1 VSTPSPD
8 AARVIRRYNA
18 FQLFAGLLWWLPVFY
33 VFQRTAGLSDQE
45 IFSIQSIF
53 YLAFCLLDIP
63 TGMIADRFDYRRC
76 LQGGAVVL
84 VVANVIPVWQPT
96 FGGFL
101 VQFLLIALA
110 HSLFSG
116 AGSAYL
122 YEYLHRTGN
131 DASYQGAEG
140 SARAWTLIGRIV
152 CLPAAG
158 FLMQW
163 YGPSP
168 YLLSAVTCAIAAVIA
183 LGFPALP
190 RTNEDSTTVEPV
202 LPALAGA
209 LRSLASSKRLMLLM
223 AQGIAIFTL
232 VRIGQANLFQPI
244 LESKHLPLHWFGV
257 LMAATTVFEVAGAAR
272 SKVLARFGQIR
283 VVLVLTVLM
292 AVALASVIPL
302 GLAGTMV
309 CLAVFSLASG
319 LAFPVQRKLVNQAI
333 TEPARRATLL
343 SVESLADRAV
353 CALVVFVMGGFLAR
367 GAMSSF
373 LVLLAAAV
381 TVSMIALAVLVRV
394 IADPTPPP
402 QSGRSRDRAA
412 TKESVA

>member
-1 VSTPSPD
+1 MSTPLTSPD
-8 AARVIRRYNA
+8 ATRVIRRYNA

-33 VFQRTAGLSDQE
+33 VFQRTAGLSDRE

-76 LQGGAVVL
+76 LQGGAVIL
-84 VVANVIPVWQPT
+84 VVANLIPVWQAT

-101 VQFLLIALA
+101 AQFLLIALA

-122 YEYLHRTGN
+122 YEYLQRTGN
-131 DASYQGAEG
+131 ETSYQRAEG

-190 RTNEDSTTVEPV
+190 KTNSDPVTVEPV

-223 AQGIAIFTL
+223 AQGIAVFTL

-272 SKVLARFGQIR
+272 SAVLARFGQIR

-292 AVALASVIPL
+292 AVALALVIPM

-381 TVSMIALAVLVRV
+381 TVAMVALAVLVNHTRRE
-394 IADPTPPP
+394 
-402 QSGRSRDRAA
+402 SAA

>member
-1 VSTPSPD
+1 M
-8 AARVIRRYNA
+8 IRRYNA

-33 VFQRTAGLSDQE
+33 VVQRSAGLSDRE
-45 IFSIQSIF
+45 IFTIQSIF
-53 YLAFCLLDIP
+53 YLAFCLVDIP

-76 LQGGAVVL
+76 LQGGALIL

-96 FGGFL
+96 FTGFL

-131 DASYQGAEG
+131 VDAYQGAEG
-140 SARAWTLIGRIV
+140 SARAWTLIGRIA

-158 FLMQW
+158 FLTAW
-163 YGPSP
+163 WEPSP
-168 YLLSAVTCAIAAVIA
+168 YVLSAVTCGIATVIA
-183 LGFPALP
+183 FGFPALP
-190 RTNEDSTTVEPV
+190 KAEHDGTVDPV

-209 LRSLASSKRLMLLM
+209 LRSLVKSKRLMLLM
-223 AQGIAIFTL
+223 AQGIAVFTL

-244 LESKHLPLHWFGV
+244 LESKELPLHWFGV

-272 SKVLARFGQIR
+272 SAVLARFGQIR
-283 VVLVLTVLM
+283 VVLALTVLM
-292 AVALASVIPL
+292 AIALASVVPL
-302 GLAGTMV
+302 GLVGTMA

-343 SVESLADRAV
+343 SIESLADRAV

-367 GAMSSF
+367 GAMPDF

-381 TVSMIALAVLVRV
+381 TVSMVALAVLV
-394 IADPTPPP
+394 
-402 QSGRSRDRAA
+402 SRSRDRAA
-412 TKESVA
+412 PKESLA

>member
-1 VSTPSPD
+1 MTGTD
-8 AARVIRRYNA
+8 ARKLIRRYNA

-33 VFQRTAGLSDQE
+33 VFQRSAGLSDQQ
-45 IFSIQSIF
+45 IFAIQSIF

-76 LQGGAVVL
+76 LQGGAIIL
-84 VVANVIPVWQPT
+84 VVANLIPVWQPT
-96 FGGFL
+96 FAGFL
-101 VQFLLIALA
+101 AQFLLIALA

-122 YEYLHRTGN
+122 YEYLQRTGN
-131 DASYQGAEG
+131 SAAYQGAEG
-140 SARAWTLIGRIV
+140 SARAWTLIGRIA

-158 FLMQW
+158 FLTAW
-163 YGPSP
+163 WGPSA
-168 YLLSAVTCAIAAVIA
+168 YVLSAATCGIAAVIA
-183 LGFPALP
+183 LGFPRLP
-190 RTNEDSTTVEPV
+190 GTESHTVEPV

-272 SKVLARFGQIR
+272 SAVLARFGQVR
-283 VVLVLTVLM
+283 VVLALTVLM
-292 AVALASVIPL
+292 AIALASVIPL

-319 LAFPVQRKLVNQAI
+319 LAFPVQRKLVNSAI

-353 CALVVFVMGGFLAR
+353 CALVVFVLGAFLAR
-367 GAMSSF
+367 GAMAGF
-373 LVLLAAAV
+373 LVLLAATV
-381 TVSMIALAVLVRV
+381 TVAMVALAVP
-394 IADPTPPP
+394 I
-402 QSGRSRDRAA
+402 SRSRDRAA
-412 TKESVA
+412 VKESLA

>member
-1 VSTPSPD
+1 MTRVPVSWD
-8 AARVIRRYNA
+8 AQRVIRRYNA

-45 IFSIQSIF
+45 IFAIQSIF
-53 YLAFCLLDIP
+53 YLAFCLFDIP
-63 TGMIADRFDYRRC
+63 TGMIADRFGYRRC
-76 LQGGAVVL
+76 LPGGAVIL
-84 VVANVIPVWQPT
+84 VVANVIPVWAPT

-101 VQFLLIALA
+101 TQFLLIALA

-131 DASYQGAEG
+131 DSVYQRAEG
-140 SARAWTLIGRIV
+140 SARAWTLIGRIA

-163 YGPSP
+163 YNPSP

-183 LGFPALP
+183 FGFPALP
-190 RTNEDSTTVEPV
+190 HAGSDPVVVEPV
-202 LPALAGA
+202 PAALSDA
-209 LRSLASSKRLMLLM
+209 LRSLRSSTRLMLLM
-223 AQGIAIFTL
+223 AQGIAVFTL

-244 LESKHLPLHWFGV
+244 LESKHLPLRWFGV
-257 LMAATTVFEVAGAAR
+257 LMAATTVFEMAGAAR
-272 SKVLARFGQIR
+272 STVLARFGQIR

-292 AVALASVIPL
+292 GVALAMVIPVS
-302 GLAGTMV
+302 LAGTTV
-309 CLAVFSLASG
+309 CLAVFSLCSG

-333 TEPARRATLL
+333 TEPSRRATLL
-343 SVESLADRAV
+343 SIESLADRAV

-367 GAMSSF
+367 GIMPAF
-373 LVLLAAAV
+373 LILLAGGVA
-381 TVSMIALAVLVRV
+381 VSMVVLAVLINR
-394 IADPTPPP
+394 T
-402 QSGRSRDRAA
+402 RRDRAA
-412 TKESVA
+412 TEESVS

>member
-1 VSTPSPD
+1 MIGRTPD
-8 AARVIRRYNA
+8 ATRVIRRYNA

-33 VFQRTAGLSDQE
+33 VFQRSAGLSDTE

-53 YLAFCLLDIP
+53 YLAFCLFDIP
-63 TGMIADRFDYRRC
+63 TGMIADRFDHRRC
-76 LQGGAVVL
+76 LQGGAAIL

-96 FGGFL
+96 FTGFL

-122 YEYLHRTGN
+122 YEYLQRTGN
-131 DASYQGAEG
+131 EASYQGAEG

-158 FLMQW
+158 FLTAW
-163 YGPSP
+163 WGPSP
-168 YLLSAVTCAIAAVIA
+168 YVLSAVTCGIAAVIA
-183 LGFPALP
+183 FGFPALP
-190 RTNEDSTTVEPV
+190 VRDSGPVEAEPAEKKGHS
-202 LPALAGA
+202 PALAGA
-209 LRSLASSKRLMLLM
+209 LRSLLKSKRLMLLM
-223 AQGIAIFTL
+223 AQGIAVFTL

-244 LESKHLPLHWFGV
+244 LESKDLPLQWFGV

-272 SKVLARFGQIR
+272 SAVLARFGQIR
-283 VVLVLTVLM
+283 VVLALTVLM
-292 AVALASVIPL
+292 AIALASVIPL
-302 GLAGTMV
+302 GLVGTMA

-343 SVESLADRAV
+343 SIESLADRAV

-367 GAMSSF
+367 GAMPEF
-373 LVLLAAAV
+373 LGALAAAI
-381 TVSMIALAVLVRV
+381 TVAMVALAVLV
-394 IADPTPPP
+394 T
-402 QSGRSRDRAA
+402 RSRDRAA
-412 TKESVA
+412 TKESLA

>member
-1 VSTPSPD
+1 MIAPSTSAD
-8 AARVIRRYNA
+8 AVRVIRRYSA

-33 VFQRTAGLSDQE
+33 VFQRSAGLSDQE
-45 IFSIQSIF
+45 IFTIQSVF
-53 YLAFCLLDIP
+53 YLAFCLFDIP

-76 LQGGAVVL
+76 LQGGAVIL

-96 FGGFL
+96 FAGFL
-101 VQFLLIALA
+101 AQFLLIALA

-122 YEYLHRTGN
+122 YEYLQRTGN
-131 DASYQGAEG
+131 ETSYQKAEG
-140 SARAWTLIGRIV
+140 SARAWTLIGRIA

-190 RTNEDSTTVEPV
+190 KAGAHQVEPV

-223 AQGIAIFTL
+223 AQGIAVFTL

-244 LESKHLPLHWFGV
+244 LESKSLPLQWFGV

-272 SKVLARFGQIR
+272 SAVLSRFGQIR

-292 AVALASVIPL
+292 ALALASVIPL
-302 GLAGTMV
+302 GLAGTMI

-343 SVESLADRAV
+343 SIESLADRGV
-353 CALVVFVMGGFLAR
+353 CALVVLALGAFLAR
-367 GAMSSF
+367 GAMSTF

-381 TVSMIALAVLVRV
+381 TVSMVALAVLVNHTR
-394 IADPTPPP
+394 
-402 QSGRSRDRAA
+402 RDRAA
-412 TKESVA
+412 TKESAA

>member
-1 VSTPSPD
+1 MTARTTD
-8 AARVIRRYNA
+8 ATRVIRRYNA

-33 VFQRTAGLSDQE
+33 VFQRSAGLSDTE

-53 YLAFCLLDIP
+53 YLAFCLFDIP

-76 LQGGAVVL
+76 LQGGAIIL
-84 VVANVIPVWQPT
+84 VVANVIPVWEPT

-101 VQFLLIALA
+101 AQFLLIALA

-122 YEYLHRTGN
+122 YEYLQRTGN
-131 DASYQGAEG
+131 EASYQGAEG

-158 FLMQW
+158 FLTAW
-163 YGPSP
+163 WGPSP
-168 YLLSAVTCAIAAVIA
+168 YVLSAVTCGIAAVIA

-190 RTNEDSTTVEPV
+190 GTSEHSTPDPV
-202 LPALAGA
+202 LPALGGA
-209 LRSLASSKRLMLLM
+209 LRSLLKSKRLMLLM
-223 AQGIAIFTL
+223 AQGIAVFTL

-272 SKVLARFGQIR
+272 SAVLARFGQIR
-283 VVLVLTVLM
+283 VVLALTVLM
-292 AVALASVIPL
+292 AIALASVIPL
-302 GLAGTMV
+302 GLVGTMA

-333 TEPARRATLL
+333 TEPSRRATLL
-343 SVESLADRAV
+343 SIESLADRAV
-353 CALVVFVMGGFLAR
+353 CALVVFIMGGFLAR
-367 GAMSSF
+367 GAMPEF
-373 LVLLAAAV
+373 LVALAAAV
-381 TVSMIALAVLVRV
+381 TVAMVALAVLV
-394 IADPTPPP
+394 T
-402 QSGRSRDRAA
+402 RSRDRAA
-412 TKESVA
+412 TKESLA

>member
-1 VSTPSPD
+1 MSAAGPD
-8 AARVIRRYNA
+8 AVRVIRRYNA

-33 VFQRTAGLSDQE
+33 VFQRSEGLSDQE

-76 LQGGAVVL
+76 LQGGAIIL
-84 VVANVIPVWQPT
+84 VVANVIPVWTPT

-131 DASYQGAEG
+131 DAAYQGAEG

-158 FLMQW
+158 FLTAW
-163 YGPSP
+163 WGPSP
-168 YLLSAVTCAIAAVIA
+168 YVLSAATCGIAAVIA

-190 RTNEDSTTVEPV
+190 RTGPVTVEPV

-209 LRSLASSKRLMLLM
+209 LRSLGSSKRLMLLM

-319 LAFPVQRKLVNQAI
+319 LAFPVQRKLVNSAI
-333 TEPARRATLL
+333 TEPSRRATLL

-353 CALVVFVMGGFLAR
+353 CALVVFVLGAFLSR
-367 GAMSSF
+367 GAMAGF
-373 LVLLAAAV
+373 LVALAATV
-381 TVSMIALAVLVRV
+381 TLAMVVLAVLVN
-394 IADPTPPP
+394 
-402 QSGRSRDRAA
+402 RSRDRAA
-412 TKESVA
+412 VKESVA

>member
-1 VSTPSPD
+1 MSAPTPE
-8 AARVIRRYNA
+8 ATRVIRRYNA

-33 VFQRTAGLSDQE
+33 VFQRSAGLSDQQ

-76 LQGGAVVL
+76 LQGGAVIL

-96 FGGFL
+96 FLGFL
-101 VQFLLIALA
+101 AQFLLIALA

-131 DASYQGAEG
+131 DAAYQGAEG

-158 FLMQW
+158 FLTAW
-163 YGPSP
+163 WGPSP
-168 YLLSAVTCAIAAVIA
+168 YVFSAVTCGIAAAIAF
-183 LGFPALP
+183 GFPALP
-190 RTNEDSTTVEPV
+190 RTDEDPAVPEPV
-202 LPALAGA
+202 FPALAGA
-209 LRSLASSKRLMLLM
+209 LRSLRSSKRLMLLM

-292 AVALASVIPL
+292 AIALASVIPL

-319 LAFPVQRKLVNQAI
+319 LAFPVQRKLVNSAI
-333 TEPARRATLL
+333 TEPSRRATLL

-353 CALVVFVMGGFLAR
+353 CALVVFVLGLFLSR
-367 GAMSSF
+367 GAMSGF
-373 LVLLAAAV
+373 LVALAATV
-381 TVSMIALAVLVRV
+381 TVAMVVLAVLVN
-394 IADPTPPP
+394 
-402 QSGRSRDRAA
+402 RSRDRAA
-412 TKESVA
+412 VKERVA

>member
-1 VSTPSPD
+1 MTGTD
-8 AARVIRRYNA
+8 AKRVIRRYNA

-33 VFQRTAGLSDQE
+33 VFQRSAGLSDRE

-76 LQGGAVVL
+76 LQGGAIILVL
-84 VVANVIPVWQPT
+84 ANLIPVWQPT
-96 FGGFL
+96 FVGFL
-101 VQFLLIALA
+101 AQFLLIALA

-122 YEYLHRTGN
+122 YEYLQRTGN
-131 DASYQGAEG
+131 ETSYQGAEG
-140 SARAWTLIGRIV
+140 SARAWTLIGRIA

-158 FLMQW
+158 FLTAW
-163 YGPSP
+163 WGPSA
-168 YLLSAVTCAIAAVIA
+168 YVLSAVTCGIAAVIA

-190 RTNEDSTTVEPV
+190 GAESHKVEPV

-223 AQGIAIFTL
+223 AQGIAVFTL

-272 SKVLARFGQIR
+272 SAVLARFGQVR

-292 AVALASVIPL
+292 AVALASVILL

-367 GAMSSF
+367 GAMPAF
-373 LVLLAAAV
+373 LVVLAATV
-381 TVSMIALAVLVRV
+381 TVSMVALAVLVN
-394 IADPTPPP
+394 
-402 QSGRSRDRAA
+402 RSRDRAA
-412 TKESVA
+412 TKENVA

>member
-1 VSTPSPD
+1 MTAPTPD

-33 VFQRTAGLSDQE
+33 VFQRSAGLSDTE

-53 YLAFCLLDIP
+53 YLAFCLFDIP

-76 LQGGAVVL
+76 LQGGAIIL
-84 VVANVIPVWQPT
+84 VAANLIPVWAPT
-96 FGGFL
+96 FAGFL
-101 VQFLLIALA
+101 AQFLLIALA

-131 DASYQGAEG
+131 VTSYQGAEG
-140 SARAWTLIGRIV
+140 SARAWTLIGRIA

-158 FLMQW
+158 FLTAW
-163 YGPSP
+163 WGPSA
-168 YLLSAVTCAIAAVIA
+168 YVLSAVTCGIAAVIA

-190 RTNEDSTTVEPV
+190 GASEHSKIEPV
-202 LPALAGA
+202 FPTLAGA
-209 LRSLASSKRLMLLM
+209 LRSLARSKRLMLLM
-223 AQGIAIFTL
+223 AQGIAVFTL

-272 SKVLARFGQIR
+272 SAVLARFGQIR

-302 GLAGTMV
+302 GLVGTMA

-353 CALVVFVMGGFLAR
+353 CALVVFIMGGFLAR
-367 GAMSSF
+367 GAMSGF
-373 LVLLAAAV
+373 LIALAAAV
-381 TVSMIALAVLVRV
+381 TVAMVALAVLV
-394 IADPTPPP
+394 T
-402 QSGRSRDRAA
+402 RSRDRAA
-412 TKESVA
+412 TKESLA

>member
-1 VSTPSPD
+1 MSAAGPD
-8 AARVIRRYNA
+8 AVRVIRRYNA

-33 VFQRTAGLSDQE
+33 VFQKTAGLSDPE

-53 YLAFCLLDIP
+53 YLAFCLFDIP

-76 LQGGAVVL
+76 LQGGSVIL
-84 VVANVIPVWQPT
+84 VVANVIPVWSPS
-96 FGGFL
+96 FAGFL
-101 VQFLLIALA
+101 IQFLLIALA

-122 YEYLHRTGN
+122 YEYLQRTGN
-131 DASYQGAEG
+131 EGAYQGAEG

-158 FLMQW
+158 FLTTW
-163 YGPSP
+163 WGPSP
-168 YLLSAVTCAIAAVIA
+168 YVLSAVTCGIAAVIA

-190 RTNEDSTTVEPV
+190 KTDSDDSDVIEPV
-202 LPALAGA
+202 WPALAGA
-209 LRSLASSKRLMLLM
+209 LRSLANSKRLMLLM

-244 LESKHLPLHWFGV
+244 LESKDLPLHWFGV

-302 GLAGTMV
+302 GLAGTLA

-319 LAFPVQRKLVNQAI
+319 LAFPVQRKLVNSAI
-333 TEPARRATLL
+333 TEPSRRATLL
-343 SVESLADRAV
+343 SIESLADRAV
-353 CALVVFVMGGFLAR
+353 CALVVFVLGLFLPR
-367 GAMSSF
+367 GAMSGF
-373 LVLLAAAV
+373 LVALAAAV
-381 TVSMIALAVLVRV
+381 TVAMVVLAVLVN
-394 IADPTPPP
+394 
-402 QSGRSRDRAA
+402 RSRDRAA

>member
-1 VSTPSPD
+1 MTGTD
-8 AARVIRRYNA
+8 ARKVIRRYNA

-33 VFQRTAGLSDQE
+33 VFQRSAGLSDTE

-76 LQGGAVVL
+76 LQGGAAIL
-84 VVANVIPVWQPT
+84 VVANLIPVWQPT
-96 FGGFL
+96 FTGFL
-101 VQFLLIALA
+101 AQFLLIALA

-122 YEYLHRTGN
+122 FEYLQRTGN
-131 DASYQGAEG
+131 GASYQGAEG

-158 FLMQW
+158 FLTAW
-163 YGPSP
+163 WGPSA
-168 YLLSAVTCAIAAVIA
+168 YVLSAVTCGIAAVIA
-183 LGFPALP
+183 FGFPALP
-190 RTNEDSTTVEPV
+190 KGDEHAVEPV
-202 LPALAGA
+202 LPALKGA

-223 AQGIAIFTL
+223 AQGIAVFTL

-272 SKVLARFGQIR
+272 SAVLARFGQIR

-319 LAFPVQRKLVNQAI
+319 LAFPVQRKLVNSAI

-367 GAMSSF
+367 GAMSGF
-373 LVLLAAAV
+373 LVLLAAV
-381 TVSMIALAVLVRV
+381 ITVAMVALAVLVN
-394 IADPTPPP
+394 
-402 QSGRSRDRAA
+402 RSRDRAA
-412 TKESVA
+412 VKESVA

>member
-1 VSTPSPD
+1 MTPRTPG
-8 AARVIRRYNA
+8 ATRVIRRYNA

-33 VFQRTAGLSDQE
+33 VFQRSAGLSDQQ

-76 LQGGAVVL
+76 LQGGATIL
-84 VVANVIPVWQPT
+84 VVANLIPVWQPT
-96 FGGFL
+96 FAGFL
-101 VQFLLIALA
+101 AQFLLIALA

-122 YEYLHRTGN
+122 YEYLQRTGN
-131 DASYQGAEG
+131 QTAYQGAEG

-158 FLMQW
+158 FLTAW
-163 YGPSP
+163 WGPSA
-168 YLLSAVTCAIAAVIA
+168 YVLSAVTCGIATVIA
-183 LGFPALP
+183 FGFPRLP
-190 RTNEDSTTVEPV
+190 GIESHKVEPV

-209 LRSLASSKRLMLLM
+209 LRSLASSTRLMLLM

-272 SKVLARFGQIR
+272 SAVLARFGQIR
-283 VVLVLTVLM
+283 VVLALTVLM

-302 GLAGTMV
+302 GLVGTMV

-319 LAFPVQRKLVNQAI
+319 LAFPVQRKLVNSAI

-353 CALVVFVMGGFLAR
+353 CALVVFILGGFLAR
-367 GAMSSF
+367 GAMPAF

-381 TVSMIALAVLVRV
+381 TVAMVVLAVL
-394 IADPTPPP
+394 IN
-402 QSGRSRDRAA
+402 RSRDRAA
-412 TKESVA
+412 VKENLA

>member
-1 VSTPSPD
+1 MSTATPE
-8 AARVIRRYNA
+8 AQRVIRRYNA

-33 VFQRTAGLSDQE
+33 VFQRSAGLSDTE

-53 YLAFCLLDIP
+53 YLAFCLFDIP

-76 LQGGAVVL
+76 LQVGSVIL
-84 VVANVIPVWQPT
+84 VVANLIPVWEPT
-96 FGGFL
+96 FAGFL
-101 VQFLLIALA
+101 MQFLLIALA

-122 YEYLHRTGN
+122 YEYLQRTGN
-131 DASYQGAEG
+131 ETSYQGAEG

-158 FLMQW
+158 FLTAW
-163 YGPSP
+163 WGPSA
-168 YLLSAVTCAIAAVIA
+168 YVLSAVTCGIAAIIA

-190 RTNEDSTTVEPV
+190 ATDSDPSKPEPV
-202 LPALAGA
+202 FPALAAA
-209 LRSLASSKRLMLLM
+209 LRSLAKSKRLILLM
-223 AQGIAIFTL
+223 AQGIAVFTL

-272 SKVLARFGQIR
+272 SAVLARFGQIR

-292 AVALASVIPL
+292 AIALASVIPL
-302 GLAGTMV
+302 GLVGTMA

-343 SVESLADRAV
+343 SIESLADRAV
-353 CALVVFVMGGFLAR
+353 CALVVFIMGGFLAR
-367 GAMSSF
+367 GQMPAF
-373 LVLLAAAV
+373 LVALAAAV
-381 TVSMIALAVLVRV
+381 TVAMVALAVLV
-394 IADPTPPP
+394 T
-402 QSGRSRDRAA
+402 RSRDRAA
-412 TKESVA
+412 TKESLA

>member
-1 VSTPSPD
+1 MTGTD
-8 AARVIRRYNA
+8 ARKVIRRYNA

-33 VFQRTAGLSDQE
+33 VFQRSAGLSDQQ

-76 LQGGAVVL
+76 LQGGAIIL
-84 VVANVIPVWQPT
+84 VVANLIPVWQPT

-101 VQFLLIALA
+101 AQFLLIALA

-122 YEYLHRTGN
+122 YEYLQRTGN
-131 DASYQGAEG
+131 ETAYQGAEG
-140 SARAWTLIGRIV
+140 SARAWTLIGRIA

-158 FLMQW
+158 FLTAW
-163 YGPSP
+163 WGPSA
-168 YLLSAVTCAIAAVIA
+168 YVLSAVTCGIAAVIA
-183 LGFPALP
+183 LGFPRLP
-190 RTNEDSTTVEPV
+190 GIESHKVEPV

-272 SKVLARFGQIR
+272 SAVLARFGQVR
-283 VVLVLTVLM
+283 VVLALTVLM

-319 LAFPVQRKLVNQAI
+319 LAFPVQRKLVNSAI

-353 CALVVFVMGGFLAR
+353 CALVVFIMGGFLAR
-367 GAMSSF
+367 GAMPAF

-381 TVSMIALAVLVRV
+381 TVAMVVLAVL
-394 IADPTPPP
+394 IN
-402 QSGRSRDRAA
+402 RSRDRAA
-412 TKESVA
+412 VKESLA

>member
-1 VSTPSPD
+1 MTASAD

-33 VFQRTAGLSDQE
+33 VFQRDAGLSDRE

-53 YLAFCLLDIP
+53 YLAFCLFDIP

-76 LQGGAVVL
+76 LQVGAVIL

-101 VQFLLIALA
+101 AQFLLIALA

-122 YEYLHRTGN
+122 YEYLQRSGN
-131 DASYQGAEG
+131 EASYQKAEG
-140 SARAWTLIGRIV
+140 SARAWTLIGRIA

-168 YLLSAVTCAIAAVIA
+168 YLLSAVTCGIAVVIA

-190 RTNEDSTTVEPV
+190 KDHSEPVKVEQV

-209 LRSLASSKRLMLLM
+209 LRSLASSRRLILLM
-223 AQGIAIFTL
+223 AQGIAVFTL

-244 LESKHLPLHWFGV
+244 LESKDLPLHWFGV

-272 SKVLARFGQIR
+272 SAVLSRFGQVR

-292 AVALASVIPL
+292 AVALALVIPV

-353 CALVVFVMGGFLAR
+353 CAVVVFVMGGFLAR
-367 GAMSSF
+367 GAMPTF
-373 LVLLAAAV
+373 LILLAAAV
-381 TVSMIALAVLVRV
+381 TVAMVALAVLVNHTRR
-394 IADPTPPP
+394 DP
-402 QSGRSRDRAA
+402 AA

>member
-1 VSTPSPD
+1 VSPRSAD
-8 AARVIRRYNA
+8 ATRVIRRYNA

-33 VFQRTAGLSDQE
+33 VFQRSAGLSDTE

-53 YLAFCLLDIP
+53 YLAFCLFDIP

-76 LQGGAVVL
+76 LQGGAAIL

-96 FGGFL
+96 FAGFL
-101 VQFLLIALA
+101 IQFLLIALA

-122 YEYLHRTGN
+122 YEYLQRTGN
-131 DASYQGAEG
+131 EASYQGAEG
-140 SARAWTLIGRIV
+140 SARAWTLIGRIA

-158 FLMQW
+158 FLTAW
-163 YGPSP
+163 WGPSP
-168 YLLSAVTCAIAAVIA
+168 YVLSAVTCAIAAVIA

-190 RTNEDSTTVEPV
+190 VTGPATIDPV

-209 LRSLASSKRLMLLM
+209 FRSLVKAKRLMLLM
-223 AQGIAIFTL
+223 AQGIAVFTL

-257 LMAATTVFEVAGAAR
+257 LMAATTVFEVTGAAR
-272 SKVLARFGQIR
+272 SAVLARFGQIR

-292 AVALASVIPL
+292 AIALASVIPL
-302 GLAGTMV
+302 GLVGTMV

-343 SVESLADRAV
+343 SIESLADRAV

-367 GAMSSF
+367 GAMPEF
-373 LVLLAAAV
+373 LVALAAAV
-381 TVSMIALAVLVRV
+381 TVAMVVLAVLV
-394 IADPTPPP
+394 T
-402 QSGRSRDRAA
+402 RSRDRAA
-412 TKESVA
+412 TKESLA

>member
-1 VSTPSPD
+1 MS
-8 AARVIRRYNA
+8 AATAPTGVIRRYNA

-33 VFQRTAGLSDQE
+33 VFQRSAGLSDTE

-76 LQGGAVVL
+76 LQGGAAIL

-96 FGGFL
+96 FAGFL
-101 VQFLLIALA
+101 AQFLLIALA

-122 YEYLHRTGN
+122 YEYLQRTGHE
-131 DASYQGAEG
+131 ASYQGAEG
-140 SARAWTLIGRIV
+140 SARAWTLIGRIA

-158 FLMQW
+158 FLTAW
-163 YGPSP
+163 WGPAP
-168 YLLSAVTCAIAAVIA
+168 YVLSAVTCGIAAVIA

-190 RTNEDSTTVEPV
+190 TAGPTKVEPV
-202 LPALAGA
+202 WPALAGA
-209 LRSLASSKRLMLLM
+209 LRSLARSKRLMLLM
-223 AQGIAIFTL
+223 AQGIAVFTL

-272 SKVLARFGQIR
+272 SAVLARFGQIK

-292 AVALASVIPL
+292 AVALAAVIPL
-302 GLAGTMV
+302 GLAGTMA

-367 GAMSSF
+367 GAMSGF
-373 LVLLAAAV
+373 LIGLAAAV
-381 TVSMIALAVLVRV
+381 TVAMVALAVLV
-394 IADPTPPP
+394 T
-402 QSGRSRDRAA
+402 RSRDRAA
-412 TKESVA
+412 TKESLA

>member
-1 VSTPSPD
+1 VTAASPD
-8 AARVIRRYNA
+8 AVRVIRRYNA

-33 VFQRTAGLSDQE
+33 VFQKTAGLSDPE

-53 YLAFCLLDIP
+53 YLAFCLFDIP

-76 LQGGAVVL
+76 LQGGSVIL
-84 VVANVIPVWQPT
+84 VVANVIPVWSPS
-96 FGGFL
+96 FAGFL
-101 VQFLLIALA
+101 IQFLLIALA

-122 YEYLHRTGN
+122 YEYLQRTGN
-131 DASYQGAEG
+131 ETSYQGAEG

-158 FLMQW
+158 FLTAW
-163 YGPSP
+163 WGPSP
-168 YLLSAVTCAIAAVIA
+168 YVLSAVTCGIAAVIA

-190 RTNEDSTTVEPV
+190 KTESDPVTIEPV
-202 LPALAGA
+202 WPALAGA
-209 LRSLASSKRLMLLM
+209 LSSLVNSKRLMLLM

-302 GLAGTMV
+302 GLVGTMA

-319 LAFPVQRKLVNQAI
+319 LAFPVQRKLVNSAI
-333 TEPARRATLL
+333 TEPSRRATLL
-343 SVESLADRAV
+343 SIESLADRAV
-353 CALVVFVMGGFLAR
+353 CALVVFVLGLFLAR
-367 GAMSSF
+367 GAMSGF
-373 LVLLAAAV
+373 LVALAATV
-381 TVSMIALAVLVRV
+381 TVAMVVLAVLVN
-394 IADPTPPP
+394 
-402 QSGRSRDRAA
+402 RSRDRAA

>member
-1 VSTPSPD
+1 VTPRTPE
-8 AARVIRRYNA
+8 ATRVIRRYNA

-33 VFQRTAGLSDQE
+33 VFQRSAGLSDQQ

-53 YLAFCLLDIP
+53 YLAFCLFDIP

-76 LQGGAVVL
+76 LQGGAALL
-84 VVANVIPVWQPT
+84 VVANLIPVWQPT
-96 FGGFL
+96 FAGFL
-101 VQFLLIALA
+101 AQFLLIALA

-122 YEYLHRTGN
+122 YEYLQRTGN
-131 DASYQGAEG
+131 ETSYQGAEG

-158 FLMQW
+158 FLTAW
-163 YGPSP
+163 WGPSA
-168 YLLSAVTCAIAAVIA
+168 YVLSAVTCGIAVVIA
-183 LGFPALP
+183 LGFPSLP
-190 RTNEDSTTVEPV
+190 AGAEHSKVERV

-209 LRSLASSKRLMLLM
+209 LRSLARSKRLMLLM
-223 AQGIAIFTL
+223 AQGIAVFTL

-272 SKVLARFGQIR
+272 SAVLARFGQIR

-292 AVALASVIPL
+292 AVALAAVIPL
-302 GLAGTMV
+302 GLVGTMA

-353 CALVVFVMGGFLAR
+353 CALVVFIMGGFLAR
-367 GAMSSF
+367 GAMSGF
-373 LVLLAAAV
+373 LIALAAAI
-381 TVSMIALAVLVRV
+381 TVAMVALAVLV
-394 IADPTPPP
+394 T
-402 QSGRSRDRAA
+402 RSRDRAA
-412 TKESVA
+412 TKESLA